1 MGEYALNAYAW
12 PVPDETDT
20 ADNNFTGPITVTV
33 TPLIYDVAV
42 TNVTS
47 SKTVVGQGYSGDM
60 TVTVQNKGD
69 QTENVK
75 VTVNAN
81 TTSIQSLNVTLSSG
95 NSTIVTFSWN
105 TTDVA
110 YGNYTISAYATPVP
124 GETNTTDNNCTGGL
138 VAVSIPGDINGDFKV
153 SLVDV
158 VLLAQAY
165 GSKPDSA
172 NWNPNADIDDSGIAG
187 LSDLA
192 VVAANYGK
200 HL

>member
-1 MGEYALNAYAW
+1 VNVHDIALISVI
-12 PVPDETDT
+12 P
-20 ADNNFTGPITVTV
+20 
-33 TPLIYDVAV
+33 
-42 TNVTS
+42 
-47 SKTVVGQGYSGDM
+47 SKTVVGQGYILETNITAADLGSYPETFD
-60 TVTVQNKGD
+60 VTVYANATGIISQN
-69 QTENVK
+69 V
-75 VTVNAN
+75 
-81 TTSIQSLNVTLSSG
+81 ILSSG
-95 NSTIVTFSWN
+95 NSTTVTFSWN
-105 TTDVA
+105 TSDVA
-110 YGNYTISAYATPVP
+110 YGNYIISAYATPVL

-172 NWNPNADIDDSGIAG
+172 NWNPNADIDDSGIVG

-192 VVAANYGK
+192 VLAANYGK